1 MGPTLIEWVTYRA
14 GAHSTSDDPSKYRP
28 KDEWAAWPLG
38 DPIERLKI
46 HLIRIGA
53 WSEERHKQMQAE
65 VEAEVLEAAKVAES
79 HGTLHDGP
87 KPSAATMFEQV
98 YKDMPR
104 HLREQRQ
111 QLESSAMAGVLI
123 RASACAPDLPHK
135 GGGAATSFSLVYV
148 MARMSMVEA
157 IRDAMDCK
165 MAEDERVV
173 VFGEDVGYF
182 GGVFRCTDGL
192 QRKYGKSRCFDAPIN
207 ELGIVGVAIG
217 MGAYGLR
224 PVAEIQFAD
233 YVYPGYDQI
242 VSEAARLRY
251 RSGGEFFAPIVIRMP
266 CGGGIYGGQTHSQS
280 PEALFTH
287 VSGLKTVIPS
297 NPYDAKG
304 LLIAS
309 IEDDDPV
316 IFLEP
321 KRLYNGPFSGH
332 PDQPAVPWAKHPLSE
347 VPAGRYV
354 VPLGK
359 AAVRREGKGV
369 TVLCYGTMT
378 HVAEAAAEE
387 TGVDAEIIDLR
398 SLLPLDVDAIQASVE
413 KTGRCL
419 IVHEATLTSGFG
431 AELAAQVTERC
442 FYALEAPVERVAG
455 WDTPYP
461 VSEEW
466 DYFPGPARVGRAL
479 VRAMET

>member
-1 MGPTLIEWVTYRA
+1 MVGRVRA
-14 GAHSTSDDPSKYRP
+14 GGADCASRAEPSP
-28 KDEWAAWPLG
+28 PAPL
-38 DPIERLKI
+38 PWER
-46 HLIRIGA
+46 GGC
-53 WSEERHKQMQAE
+53 AE
-65 VEAEVLEAAKVAES
+65 
-79 HGTLHDGP
+79 
-87 KPSAATMFEQV
+87 F
-98 YKDMPR
+98 
-104 HLREQRQ
+104 
-111 QLESSAMAGVLI
+111 SAM
-123 RASACAPDLPHK
+123 P
-135 GGGAATSFSLVYV
+135 
-148 MARMSMVEA
+148 RMSMVEA

-207 ELGIVGVAIG
+207 ESGIIAVAIG

-224 PVAEIQFAD
+224 AVAEIQFAD

-266 CGGGIYGGQTHSQS
+266 CGGGIYGVQTHSQS

-321 KRLYNGPFSGH
+321 KRLYAGPFDGRHDRPATSWDGH
-332 PDQPAVPWAKHPLSE
+332 PHSE
-347 VPAGRYV
+347 VPEGHYR

-359 AAVRREGKGV
+359 AKIARPGEAV
-369 TVLCYGTMT
+369 TVLAYGTMV
-378 HVAEAAAEE
+378 HVAIAAAIEC
-387 TGVDAEIIDLR
+387 GVD
-398 SLLPLDVDAIQASVE
+398 
-413 KTGRCL
+413 
-419 IVHEATLTSGFG
+419 
-431 AELAAQVTERC
+431 
-442 FYALEAPVERVAG
+442 
-455 WDTPYP
+455 
-461 VSEEW
+461 
-466 DYFPGPARVGRAL
+466 
-479 VRAMET
+479 

>member
-1 MGPTLIEWVTYRA
+1 
-14 GAHSTSDDPSKYRP
+14 
-28 KDEWAAWPLG
+28 
-38 DPIERLKI
+38 
-46 HLIRIGA
+46 
-53 WSEERHKQMQAE
+53 
-65 VEAEVLEAAKVAES
+65 
-79 HGTLHDGP
+79 
-87 KPSAATMFEQV
+87 
-98 YKDMPR
+98 
-104 HLREQRQ
+104 
-111 QLESSAMAGVLI
+111 
-123 RASACAPDLPHK
+123 
-135 GGGAATSFSLVYV
+135 

-207 ELGIVGVAIG
+207 ESGIVGVAIG

-297 NPYDAKG
+297 DPYDAKG

-332 PDQPAVPWAKHPLSE
+332 PDQPAVPWAKHPLERS
-347 VPAGRYV
+347 AGRA
-354 VPLGK
+354 LCR
-359 AAVRREGKGV
+359 AARQGGGAARGKGV

-398 SLLPLDVDAIQASVE
+398 SLLPLDVDAI
-413 KTGRCL
+413 
-419 IVHEATLTSGFG
+419 
-431 AELAAQVTERC
+431 
-442 FYALEAPVERVAG
+442 
-455 WDTPYP
+455 
-461 VSEEW
+461 
-466 DYFPGPARVGRAL
+466 
-479 VRAMET
+479 